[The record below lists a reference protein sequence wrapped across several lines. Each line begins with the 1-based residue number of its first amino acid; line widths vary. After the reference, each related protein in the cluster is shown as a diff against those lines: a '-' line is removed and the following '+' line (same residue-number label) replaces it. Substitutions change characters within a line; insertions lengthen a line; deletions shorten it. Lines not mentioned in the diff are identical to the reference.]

1 MKKKAPRNRTLTC
14 SEAEINRLPTAIFQ
28 IERPVNEKE
37 VTEKLVGANTLE
49 VAQNPPNALFSL
61 LVLDPSYKPTLKPD
75 ATIYV
80 CSDEEMNLLGQ
91 SLGNEVLACPII
103 LHVIR

>member
-1 MKKKAPRNRTLTC
+1 MKKKAPGNRTLTC

-37 VTEKLVGANTLE
+37 VTEKLVGGNTLE

-61 LVLDPSYKPTLKPD
+61 LVLDPSYNPTLKPD

-80 CSDEEMNLLGQ
+80 GSDEGMNLLGQ
-91 SLGNEVLACPII
+91 SLDYEVQAYPVI
-103 LHVIR
+103 LHVFR